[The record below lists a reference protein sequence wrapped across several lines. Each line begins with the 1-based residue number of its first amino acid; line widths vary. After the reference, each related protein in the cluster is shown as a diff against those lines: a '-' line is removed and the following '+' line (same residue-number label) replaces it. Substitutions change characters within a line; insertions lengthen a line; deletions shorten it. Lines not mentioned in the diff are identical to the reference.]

1 LALERDE
8 WDSRQFRYLAVIDAR
23 GERAARAH
31 FTAWHEITHLLLHP
45 PKLAFPNFRRT
56 PPQVEIEKDPLE
68 SGMDHVAGRLAFYP
82 PFHRPALEQAIAV
95 EGGLSFR
102 ALDLARETAAP
113 SASLFAT
120 AIGSINYVPMPTL
133 FVSVR
138 PGLKKAEA
146 RAITSPQGAFP
157 FAEPW
162 ARGGCGRWL

>member
-1 LALERDE
+1 
-8 WDSRQFRYLAVIDAR
+8 
-23 GERAARAH
+23 
-31 FTAWHEITHLLLHP
+31 LLHP